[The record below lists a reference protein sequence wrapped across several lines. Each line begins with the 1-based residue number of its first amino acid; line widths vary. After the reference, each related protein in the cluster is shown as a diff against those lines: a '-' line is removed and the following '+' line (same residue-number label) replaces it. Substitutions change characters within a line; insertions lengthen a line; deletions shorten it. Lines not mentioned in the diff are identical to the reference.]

1 MSWRILVINP
11 GSTSTKIAV
20 FDDETEIFKVNISH
34 PLEEIQKYSRIIEQ
48 FSFRKEVIMKELE
61 RAGISRESLKAV
73 VGRGGLLRPIPG
85 GTYLI
90 TEKMLEDLKAEVQ
103 GEHASN
109 LGAMIAHTI
118 ASELN
123 IPAYIVDPV
132 VVDEME
138 EIARITGLPMIR
150 RRSILHALNQKKVAR
165 QAAHDLG
172 KPYDEL
178 NLIVVH
184 LGGGISVGAH
194 KKGRV
199 VDVNNALNGDGPFAP
214 ERAGSLPAADLVAL
228 CFSGQYTQAE
238 IKKLLA
244 GKGGIVAHL
253 GTNDMRVVEERIKN
267 GDQKAA
273 LILEAMAYN
282 VAKWIGAMATVFE
295 GQVDAIVL
303 TGGLAY
309 YQDFVEMIKNRCSF
323 IAPVK
328 VYPGEDEMRALLEG
342 ALRVLRGEEK
352 AKIYENEIREEK
364 Q

>member
-34 PLEEIQKYSRIIEQ
+34 PLEEIQKYSRVIEQ

-61 RAGISRESLKAV
+61 KAGISKESLRAV
-73 VGRGGLLRPIPG
+73 VGRGGLLRPIPS
-85 GTYLI
+85 GTYSV
-90 TEKMLEDLKAEVQ
+90 TEGMLEDLRAEVQ

-109 LGAMIAHTI
+109 LGAMIAQTI
-118 ASELN
+118 AGELK

-132 VVDEME
+132 VMDEME

-165 QAAHDLG
+165 QAARDIG
-172 KPYDEL
+172 KPYEEL

-184 LGGGISVGAH
+184 MGGGISVGAH
-194 KKGRV
+194 KKGKV

-214 ERAGSLPAADLVAL
+214 ERAGSLPASDLVDL
-228 CFSGQYTQAE
+228 CFSGQYSKPE
-238 IKKLLA
+238 IKKMLA

-253 GTNDMRVVEERIKN
+253 GTNDMRAVEEKIKN
-267 GDQKAA
+267 GDRKAA

-282 VAKWIGAMATVFE
+282 VAKWVGAMATVLE
-295 GQVDAIVL
+295 GKVDGIVL

-309 YQDFVEMIKNRCSF
+309 YRDFVDLVKARCQF
-323 IAPVK
+323 IASFYI
-328 VYPGEDEMRALLEG
+328 YPGEDEMRALLEG

-352 AKIYENEIREEK
+352 ARIYENEIQEERS
-364 Q
+364 